1 MKGIITSDRG
11 EVVER
16 AFKALRES
24 GEWANLE
31 KEIATANNPMIVA
44 WKIGFFHA
52 MCAYD
57 QGAIKILAQNKN
69 NQN

>member
-1 MKGIITSDRG
+1 MRGIITSDRG
-11 EVVER
+11 KVVER
-16 AFKALRES
+16 AFKALCES

-44 WKIGFFHA
+44 WKIGFYHA
-52 MCAYD
+52 MVAYD
-57 QGAIKILAQNKN
+57 QGAIRVIGHNKD